1 MKRLPFCFYKI
12 VIGEKP
18 LNLNDEST
26 SLSTLTNLVNR
37 IAWVTSKPQVSTIN
51 YVNSHAKRRRSSI

>member
-37 IAWVTSKPQVSTIN
+37 IA
-51 YVNSHAKRRRSSI
+51 